1 MKIKIRKFS
10 NEVRLVLEVY
20 LKDYLI
26 YNNMSLVVILV
37 IKNLSFQ
44 VHII

>member
-10 NEVRLVLEVY
+10 NEVQLELEVY

-26 YNNMSLVVILV
+26 YNNMSLVVKLV
-37 IKNLSFQ
+37 IKNLNFQ

>member
-1 MKIKIRKFS
+1 MKIKIRKFC